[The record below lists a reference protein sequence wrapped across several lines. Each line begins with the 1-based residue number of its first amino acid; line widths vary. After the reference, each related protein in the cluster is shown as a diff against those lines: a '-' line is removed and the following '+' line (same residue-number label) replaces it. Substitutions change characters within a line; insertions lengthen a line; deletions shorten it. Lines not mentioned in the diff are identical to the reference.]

1 MTVIE
6 GLLRELADA
15 PGPDVLHHQA
25 VTQRAKRVLRPPGA
39 LARLDDVAAWL
50 AAWQRTDVP
59 EVTRP
64 ALVLAA
70 GDHGVLERGVSTYP
84 AEVTRAIVDAI
95 KAGVATSAVMVEQLG
110 VALRLVDAGVGFPTA
125 DIVTDDALT
134 TERFEHLVGIGRETV
149 SKLDCDLLLVGEM
162 GIGNSTA
169 SAAISAAMCGGA
181 AESFVGRGAGVD
193 DDGFARKKAAVIDA
207 VARVVP
213 DHPMEILRRLGGSEH
228 AVLAGAIAEAR
239 IRSIPVLLDGY
250 ATVSAALPLGTA
262 VPGSLTHCLASH
274 VSSEPGHRLV
284 LERLGL
290 QPLLDLD
297 MRLGE
302 GSGALV
308 VLPLVRLAAAA
319 VVDVATF
326 EEWGLT

>member
-1 MTVIE
+1 M
-6 GLLRELADA
+6 
-15 PGPDVLHHQA
+15 
-25 VTQRAKRVLRPPGA
+25 
-39 LARLDDVAAWL
+39 AAWL

-70 GDHGVLERGVSTYP
+70 GDHGVVERGVTAYP
-84 AEVTRAIVDAI
+84 AEATRAVVDAI

-134 TERFEHLVGIGRETV
+134 TERFEHLVDLGRETV
-149 SKLDCDLLLVGEM
+149 SQLDCDLLLVGEM

-169 SAAISAAMCGGA
+169 SAAISAATCGGA
-181 AESFVGRGAGVD
+181 PESFVGRGAGVD
-193 DDGFARKKAAVIDA
+193 DDGFARKKVAVVEA
-207 VARVVP
+207 VARVGP
-213 DHPMEILRRLGGSEH
+213 DRPMEILRRLGGSEH
-228 AVLAGAIAEAR
+228 AVLVGAIAEAR

-250 ATVSAALPLGTA
+250 ATASAALPLGLA
-262 VPGSLTHCLASH
+262 VPGSLAHCLASH
-274 VSSEPGHRLV
+274 VSSEPGHRVV
-284 LERLGL
+284 LERLGIE
-290 QPLLDLD
+290 PLLDLD

-308 VLPLVRLAAAA
+308 ALPLVRLAAAA

-326 EEWGLT
+326 EEWGLA